1 MPSEANKQTVLGLSW
16 SGLLLFLLL
25 LATAAAVKL

>member
-1 MPSEANKQTVLGLSW
+1 MLKKESYDSW

-25 LATAAAVKL
+25 LLWCSIIILLAE